1 MNQEKI
7 SETRRRIFDSQIGE
21 TKLDNQI
28 DKYISSSKN
37 LIKELQK
44 RIKILDTK
52 VNYCFWIIVCLL
64 LFGLSLVC
72 YTFLSFFPQKD

>member
-1 MNQEKI
+1 MNEIVI
-7 SETRRRIFDSQIGE
+7 SE

-28 DKYISSSKN
+28 DKYLSSSKS

-44 RIKILDTK
+44 KIKILERK
-52 VNYCFWIIVCLL
+52 VNYCFWIIACLL
-64 LFGLSLVC
+64 LFVLALVC